1 MNIKKHQHYYLL
13 IDKLESGSLLIYSE
27 RENFFL
33 SITKLLLP
41 SCSGRE
47 WVQQGVR
54 LHPVQQRGG
63 ATDRHDQHER
73 HVRPGGEAH

>member
-27 RENFFL
+27 RENLFL

-41 SCSGRE
+41 SCS
-47 WVQQGVR
+47 
-54 LHPVQQRGG
+54 
-63 ATDRHDQHER
+63 
-73 HVRPGGEAH
+73 